1 MSLAHVNDIL
11 PTYDVIVSGRVTE
24 RCRSFFVA
32 LFCAAASRRAS
43 VQPPRPCRL
52 RRMRLTLETQS
63 PDHVQVGPSHQARSS
78 LLELKLKIAGLPVM
92 RYLAAGGAT
101 PSGWL
106 QLSCMLN
113 CNSTHPFLPHPPFSR
128 RSAPGRI
135 GELNPRASSGGGG
148 SGRHSGPRVLLCT
161 HPRAAVWFLGDGRPA
176 ATVTAW
182 GNVEG

>member
-148 SGRHSGPRVLLCT
+148 EREAFWTPSSSVYTPTGSCVVSWRRTASCNRNC
-161 HPRAAVWFLGDGRPA
+161 LG
-176 ATVTAW
+176 
-182 GNVEG
+182 EC